1 MAEQAITAL
10 GRLLGWLQE
19 PSGHQADHEV
29 QVRAVMGEEAPIP
42 AQARDISRGGIRL
55 RIPRNFSPGTL
66 LSIEFPGV
74 ITVLATVIH
83 DGASEQDM
91 SVLSCVFT
99 SELGDEHLK
108 AFGARQQRTAAT
120 DKRRWVRFPCD
131 AKVYYHLAADAEPSE
146 RLGRVINI
154 SPSGVNLLVT
164 QATDVGS
171 LLGMRLPDKNGQHAL
186 LILACVVHSAPQAE
200 GEFAL
205 GCTFIRELKLGEFQ
219 ELKD

>member
-19 PSGHQADHEV
+19 PSGHHPDHEV
-29 QVRAVMGEEAPIP
+29 QVRAVMSEEAPVP

-55 RIPRNFSPGTL
+55 RVPRAFSLGTL
-66 LSIEFPGV
+66 LSIEFPSV

-83 DGASEQDM
+83 DAAPEQDV
-91 SVLSCVFT
+91 SVLACVFT
-99 SELGDEHLK
+99 SELGDEHLR
-108 AFGARQQRTAAT
+108 AFGAKQQRTASA

-131 AKVYYHLAADAEPSE
+131 AKVYYHLAAAAEPSE

-164 QATDVGS
+164 QATEVGS
-171 LLGMRLPDKNGQHAL
+171 LLGMRLPDKNGQYSF
-186 LILACVVHSAPQAE
+186 LILACVVHSTPQAE

-205 GCTFIRELKLGEFQ
+205 GCTFIRELNLDEFQ
-219 ELKD
+219 DLKE